1 MVIASDPC
9 LKYSLLH
16 FFVCLFMWWVCTWPG
31 AHVLVREQLVGVGP
45 LLSPCGLRDPARAS
59 RLDGNLLPQGPSHKA
74 QVTLVGWTP
83 AAVSM
88 LVCAPSLRKRIASR
102 GPVFCLGW

>member
-1 MVIASDPC
+1 M
-9 LKYSLLH
+9 
-16 FFVCLFMWWVCTWPG
+16 CTWPG

-59 RLDGNLLPQGPSHKA
+59 SLGGSLLPQGPSHKA

-88 LVCAPSLRKRIASR
+88 LVRAPYFSPEALQVGVQCFVLDGGYIEIVK
-102 GPVFCLGW
+102 VFQ